1 MERLTTMMNLNDTP
15 SGGPLTAADLAR
27 YRALHR
33 PYIPSGCDQQGRHP
47 QAAEACTDMG
57 VSDDALAAASGIVRA
72 LLWSLAIYAAGI
84 ATWMA
89 LS

>member
-1 MERLTTMMNLNDTP
+1 MNLNDTP
-15 SGGPLTAADLAR
+15 SGGPITAEDLAR

-33 PYIPSGCDQQGRHP
+33 AYIPAGCDQQGRHP

-57 VSDDALAAASGIVRA
+57 VADDDLACASGIVRA
-72 LLWSLAIYAAGI
+72 LLWSLAIYCAAI
-84 ATWMA
+84 VAWMV